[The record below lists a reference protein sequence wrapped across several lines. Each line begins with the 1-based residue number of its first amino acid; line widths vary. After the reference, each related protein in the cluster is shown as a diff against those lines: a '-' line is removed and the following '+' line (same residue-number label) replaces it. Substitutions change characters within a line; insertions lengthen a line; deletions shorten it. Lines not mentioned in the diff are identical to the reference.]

1 MLRRFEFFYTMKRF
15 TIKFSQSNKEFEK
28 EYAKI
33 LSDWELQLNLFLRNL
48 DGSDKPLPRNNI
60 RGAVYNDN
68 NEIELLFLNAYPFN
82 LQLFALGGNAVSAT
96 ADLAKNLV
104 ENDIALRG
112 VQGDFEVCSA
122 FVTAYEKLT
131 GKKMFPR
138 ISMDVLRLTK
148 LNAVAVTGKLRQA
161 TENDEFAVDW
171 IAAMWL
177 EAVNERLDPNT
188 VLTKFKTMVSEQNLF
203 VYENE
208 HGIPVSF
215 AQAKPH
221 GSYATLSYVYTQPEY
236 RNRGYGKA
244 MVHEL
249 CKKLMGEYKGFVLF
263 VDKTN
268 PIANQLYSTVGFE
281 RVCENYDF
289 RIIE

>member
-1 MLRRFEFFYTMKRF
+1 MTDL
-15 TIKFSQSNKEFEK
+15 
-28 EYAKI
+28 
-33 LSDWELQLNLFLRNL
+33 ELQLNLFLRNL
-48 DGSDKPLPRNNI
+48 DGSDKPLPPNNS
-60 RGAVYNDN
+60 RGAVYNAK

-82 LQLFALGGNAVSAT
+82 LQLSAFGDGGVSAT
-96 ADLAKNLV
+96 AYLAKYIV
-104 ENDIALRG
+104 ENDITLRG
-112 VQGDFEVCSA
+112 VQGEFEVCSA
-122 FVTAYEKLT
+122 FASEYEKLT
-131 GKKMFPR
+131 GRKMRSR

-148 LNAVAVTGKLRQA
+148 LNAVTVNGKLRLA
-161 TENDEFAVDW
+161 NENDQFAKDW

-177 EAVNERLDPNT
+177 EAVNEQIDRNT
-188 VLTKFKTMVSEQNLF
+188 ALEKFKTMVANRNLF

-208 HGIPVSF
+208 NGKPVSIV
-215 AQAKPH
+215 QVKPY

-249 CKKLMGEYKGFVLF
+249 FKKLMGEYKGFVLF

-268 PIANQLYSTVGFE
+268 PSANKLYSAVGFE

>member
-1 MLRRFEFFYTMKRF
+1 MEKF
-15 TIKFSQSNKEFEK
+15 IINFSQSNREFEK
-28 EYAKI
+28 EHAKI
-33 LSDWELQLNLFLRNL
+33 LSDYELQLNLFLRNL
-48 DGSDKPLPRNNI
+48 DGSDKPLPPNNI
-60 RGAVYNDN
+60 RGAVYNEN

-82 LQLFALGGNAVSAT
+82 LQLFAFGDGGVSAT
-96 ADLAKNLV
+96 ADLAKYIV

-122 FVTAYEKLT
+122 FATAYEKLT
-131 GKKMFPR
+131 GKKMSPR

-148 LNAVAVTGKLRQA
+148 LNAVTVTGKLRQA
-161 TENDEFAVDW
+161 TENDQFAIEW
-171 IAAMWL
+171 IADMWL
-177 EAVNERLDPNT
+177 EAVNEQLDRNT
-188 VLTKFKTMVSEQNLF
+188 ALEKFITMVASHNLF

-208 HGIPVSF
+208 NGIPVSIV
-215 AQAKPH
+215 QAKPH

-249 CKKLMGEYKGFVLF
+249 FKKLMGEYKGFVLF

-268 PIANQLYSTVGFE
+268 PSANKIYSAVGFKK
-281 RVCENYDF
+281 VCENYDF
-289 RIIE
+289 RITE